1 MSEYFLSGAERLA
14 DAIGIQQNPIV
25 DFYTAP
31 VSSKGQPTAELSHQ
45 GITDEKDEKAL
56 YDPAGEDVTVTAAH
70 DQISDDLIPTEE
82 DLLTLRK
89 VPAPMSYALPHQP
102 FVP

>member
-1 MSEYFLSGAERLA
+1 M
-14 DAIGIQQNPIV
+14 
-25 DFYTAP
+25 DFHTAP
-31 VSSKGQPTAELSHQ
+31 ISAKGQPTAELSNQ

-56 YDPAGEDVTVTAAH
+56 YNSAGEDVMVTAAH

-89 VPAPMSYALPHQP
+89 VPAPMK
-102 FVP
+102 

>member
-1 MSEYFLSGAERLA
+1 MSECLRTGAGPSA
-14 DAIGIQQNPIV
+14 DPLGIQQNPIV
-25 DFYTAP
+25 DFHTAP
-31 VSSKGQPTAELSHQ
+31 ISAKGQPTAELSHQ

-56 YDPAGEDVTVTAAH
+56 YSSAGEDVMVTAAH

-89 VPAPMSYALPHQP
+89 VPAPMK
-102 FVP
+102 